1 MLLDAGGLD
10 LLWGHRVA
18 PTLLTPHA
26 GELARLLSRLT
37 DREVSRSDVERAPV
51 AHARE
56 AADATGAT
64 VLLKGSTT
72 LVVPPTGAGLPV
84 RSQNDAPAWLATA
97 GAGDVLAGLAG
108 TLLAAGLTRSTPA
121 AWPRS
126 STAWPPTTPT
136 RAARC
141 ARSRWRTAYPAPS
154 PRCSRAE
161 GPPRAALLTLSDRL
175 VLMSS
180 DALTSTFAPAPPG
193 LPACAQVDLDAIR
206 DNVAALKGMA
216 GRAEVMAVVKADA
229 YGHGLVPAARAALRG
244 GATWLGVAQLPE
256 AVELRE
262 AGIDAP
268 VLSWLHVPG
277 QDFSEAIRLGVDLSV
292 STQWSLDAIATTAR
306 REGVTARIHLKV
318 DTGLGRNGAWGD
330 ELDALVGSIGS
341 LEAEGAV
348 SLVGVFSHFA
358 YADAPQHPT
367 VRAQQVRF
375 EEIVGELEQAGLQP
389 PAAPP
394 RQLGRHAHQPLGGLR
409 PRPSGPGRLRPLA
422 GPRPRCSRS
431 TTGCARPC
439 G

>member
-1 MLLDAGGLD
+1 
-10 LLWGHRVA
+10 
-18 PTLLTPHA
+18 
-26 GELARLLSRLT
+26 
-37 DREVSRSDVERAPV
+37 
-51 AHARE
+51 
-56 AADATGAT
+56 
-64 VLLKGSTT
+64 
-72 LVVPPTGAGLPV
+72 
-84 RSQNDAPAWLATA
+84 
-97 GAGDVLAGLAG
+97 
-108 TLLAAGLTRSTPA
+108 
-121 AWPRS
+121 
-126 STAWPPTTPT
+126 
-136 RAARC
+136 
-141 ARSRWRTAYPAPS
+141 
-154 PRCSRAE
+154 
-161 GPPRAALLTLSDRL
+161 
-175 VLMSS
+175 MSS

-216 GRAEVMAVVKADA
+216 GRAEVMAVVKADG

-330 ELDALVGSIGS
+330 ELDGLVGSIGS

-367 VRAQQVRF
+367 VRAQQARF
-375 EEIVGELEQAGLQP
+375 EEIVGELEQAGLSPQLRHLANSAATLTNP
-389 PAAPP
+389 SAAYDLVRPGLAVYGLSPVPDLGAPEHYGLREAMRLTAHLSSVKPCPAGQGISYGHTYTTE
-394 RQLGRHAHQPLGGLR
+394 RDTLLGLVPMGYADGIPRHASSVGPALVGGRRVTIAGRVCMDQFVLDLGADYDGAAGDEVVLFGR
-409 PRPSGPGRLRPLA
+409 GATGEPTAQDWAAAIGTINYEIVTRVGCRVPRSY
-422 GPRPRCSRS
+422 
-431 TTGCARPC
+431 TGEGAA
-439 G
+439 